1 MLLQLLLGLRRETH
15 RHIAGGRGSG
25 KAGAGLRLALG
36 ERQIRL
42 DVHHRGAVDQIEAAQ
57 LQHHVAVFIRTPFSS
72 MRDIPSGLGRKVER
86 VANTPMR
93 ALPPKRGGRTVGR
106 QPPSVV

>member
-1 MLLQLLLGLRRETH
+1 MLLQLLFRLRRETH
-15 RHIAGGRGSG
+15 RHIAGGRGLG

-42 DVHHRGAVDQIEAAQ
+42 DVHHRGTVDQIEAAQ
-57 LQHHVAVFIRTPFSS
+57 FQRHFPFFTRTPLSS
-72 MRDIPSGLGRKVER
+72 MSDMPSGLGQKER

-93 ALPPKRGGRTVGR
+93 ALPL
-106 QPPSVV
+106 